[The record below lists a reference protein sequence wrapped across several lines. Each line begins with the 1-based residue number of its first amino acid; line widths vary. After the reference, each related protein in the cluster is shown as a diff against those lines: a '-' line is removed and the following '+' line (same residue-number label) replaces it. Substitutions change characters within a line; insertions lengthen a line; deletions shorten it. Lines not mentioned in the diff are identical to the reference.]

1 MEWTTAVPD
10 WERRIVARRS
20 LIPFDPLFPDEA
32 KAALSVFKSLKIV
45 DAPGQPTFGEACE
58 EWVFDFVRA
67 IFGAY
72 DAEHARRL
80 IREFFLLISK
90 KNAKSTIAA
99 GIMITA
105 LIRNWRHSAELL
117 ILAPTIEVANNS
129 FFPARDMVRA
139 DEELSDL
146 LHIQENFRQITHRI
160 TKAVLKVVAADS
172 DTVSGKKAA
181 FVLVDELWLFGKK
194 PNADAMLRE
203 ATGGLVSRP
212 EGFVIYLST
221 QSDTPPAGV
230 FKAKLE
236 YFRGVRDGLI
246 DDSKSLGVLYE
257 FPSAMIEA
265 EAYLDPE
272 NFYITNP
279 NLGRSVDAEWLAE
292 ELRKVQTGDGDTL
305 QTHLSKHL
313 NVEIG
318 LRLRADRWPGT
329 EYWLEAAVPLTLESL
344 LARCEV
350 ATIGGDGGGLD
361 DLFGACV
368 IGREKVTRNWL
379 VWSKVW
385 AHPIVLKRRK
395 EIAETLKD
403 FAADKDLIFC
413 TRPTQDIEEFA
424 DICVRVRDS
433 GLLPEKEGIG
443 IDKLGLPALVDE
455 LVSRGFETHE
465 NGGTITGISQGGFLN
480 DAIIGTERKLAD
492 GTLKHAGQGVMRW
505 AVENAK
511 VELKGSSRAITKQTA
526 GKAKID
532 PFIAMLNAA
541 KLMSR
546 NPIAQ
551 GTGMGDYFNSLRS
564 AAA

>member
-1 MEWTTAVPD
+1 MIHWTTACPD
-10 WERRIVARRS
+10 WESRIKAGRS

-32 KAALSVFKSLKIV
+32 EAALAVFKSLKIV
-45 DAPGQPTFGEACE
+45 DAPGSPTFGEACE

-72 DAEHARRL
+72 DAKAAKRL

-99 GIMITA
+99 GIMVTA
-105 LIRNWRHSAELL
+105 LIRNWRLSAELL
-117 ILAPTIEVANNS
+117 ILAPTLEIANNS
-129 FFPARDMVRA
+129 FKPARDMILA
-139 DEELSDL
+139 DPELSDL
-146 LHIQENFRQITHRI
+146 LHIQGNVKTITHRI
-160 TKAVLKVVAADS
+160 TGATLKVVAADT
-172 DTVSGKKAA
+172 DTVGGKKAA
-181 FVLVDELWLFGKK
+181 FVLVDELWIFGKRED
-194 PNADAMLRE
+194 ADAMLRE

-212 EGFVIYLST
+212 EGFVIFLST
-221 QSDTPPAGV
+221 QSEQPPAGV

-236 YFRGVRDGLI
+236 YFRDVRDGKI
-246 DDSKSLGVLYE
+246 DDPKSLGLMYE
-257 FPSAMIEA
+257 FPPAMIEA
-265 EAYLDPE
+265 EGYLDPA
-272 NFYITNP
+272 NFHITNP
-279 NLGRSVDAEWLAE
+279 NLNRSVSAEWIAE
-292 ELRKVQTGDGDTL
+292 ELVKVQSGENGAL
-305 QTHLSKHL
+305 QTFLSKHL

-318 LRLRADRWPGT
+318 MRLRNDRWPGT
-329 EYWLEAAVPLTLESL
+329 DYWLGAADPTLTLDTL
-344 LARCEV
+344 LERCEV

-361 DLFGACV
+361 DLFGGCV

-379 VWSKVW
+379 VWAKVW

-403 FAADKDLIFC
+403 FAADKDLVFC
-413 TRPTQDIEEFA
+413 ERPTQDIEEFA
-424 DICVRVRDS
+424 DICVKVRDS

-492 GTLKHAGQGVMRW
+492 GTLRHAGQGVMRW

-511 VELKGSSRAITKQTA
+511 VELKGSARAITKQAA

-532 PFIAMLNAA
+532 PFIAMLNGA

-546 NPIAQ
+546 NP
-551 GTGMGDYFNSLRS
+551 
-564 AAA
+564 AAKFFDVDAWIGSYA